1 MLLKLQGQNDLK
13 KTKTINLRKTKNKQ
27 QKYFLVCY
35 ICLLVVFHI
44 KPVKYNS
51 YSNSFFRHVKY
62 AQLKICYSS
71 HFIIFREILSV
82 ECLKTLSQ
90 YYHSNELAVAFTLRA
105 VTPLMVL

>member
-13 KTKTINLRKTKNKQ
+13 KTKTINLRKTKNNQ

-62 AQLKICYSS
+62 AQLK
-71 HFIIFREILSV
+71 SV
-82 ECLKTLSQ
+82 IVHISLFSQ
-90 YYHSNELAVAFTLRA
+90 KSCQ
-105 VTPLMVL
+105 